1 MSVDQVIPSG
11 WCWRRWLACL
21 DWQADSIPDPHCKS
35 RKLLYPM
42 QQLMGLSKGGFFFI
56 CSISLYQVQSKP
68 AVILFLLGAFKGKF
82 FKFKGLS
89 FKSKGLSSKYHK

>member
-1 MSVDQVIPSG
+1 M
-11 WCWRRWLACL
+11 
-21 DWQADSIPDPHCKS
+21 
-35 RKLLYPM
+35 
-42 QQLMGLSKGGFFFI
+42 

-89 FKSKGLSSKYHK
+89 FKSKGLSSK